1 MLLCSRLPAQHLRDL
16 SGVQIVMA
24 ERYLIVGLGNP
35 GFKYANTRHN
45 IGFRCVDALAERHGL
60 SLDRKQGKALVAS
73 GTIAGQPVLLIKPQ
87 TYMNLS
93 GDAVSAV
100 ANFYR
105 ITPDRLLVIFDDLD
119 LPVGTIRIRK
129 SGGAGGHKG
138 MISIIEKLGTQ
149 EFSRIRVGIDRPPGR
164 MDPADYVLLPFR
176 EGDES
181 ILVAETIDRV
191 VQAVQSWLTDGIEIT
206 MNRYNHTASHKQQ
219 KQKTSAQSSSGEPL
233 PAIDKQSVAP
243 ASNASAA
250 DHDLP
255 EDSKS
260 S

>member
-1 MLLCSRLPAQHLRDL
+1 
-16 SGVQIVMA
+16 MA

-60 SLDRKQGKALVAS
+60 SFDRKQGKALVAS

-119 LPVGTIRIRK
+119 LPVGTVRIRK

-138 MISIIEKLGTQ
+138 MISIIERLGTQ
-149 EFSRIRVGIDRPPGR
+149 EFSRIRVGIGRPPGR
-164 MDPADYVLLPFR
+164 MDPADYVLLPFH

-206 MNRYNHTASHKQQ
+206 MNRHNHNNGSKEHKVRA
-219 KQKTSAQSSSGEPL
+219 KAQSAPGEPP
-233 PAIDKQSVAP
+233 PASDKKPVAP
-243 ASNASAA
+243 ASDASTA
-250 DHDLP
+250 DNDLS
-255 EDSKS
+255 EDTKS
-260 S
+260 G

>member
-1 MLLCSRLPAQHLRDL
+1 
-16 SGVQIVMA
+16 MA

-35 GFKYANTRHN
+35 GVKYANTRHN

-60 SLDRKQGKALVAS
+60 SFDRKQGKALIAS
-73 GTIAGQPVLLIKPQ
+73 GTIVGQPVLLIKPQ

-119 LPVGTIRIRK
+119 LPVGTVRIRK

-138 MISIIEKLGTQ
+138 MISIIERLGTQ
-149 EFSRIRVGIDRPPGR
+149 EFSRIRVGIGRPSGR

-191 VQAVQSWLTDGIEIT
+191 AQAVQSWLADGIEIT
-206 MNRYNHTASHKQQ
+206 MNRYNHNVGHKAQRQ
-219 KQKTSAQSSSGEPL
+219 RAAAQSSPDDPS
-233 PAIDKQSVAP
+233 PASDKGSVAP
-243 ASNASAA
+243 ASNASTT
-250 DHDLP
+250 DHALQ